1 MKLLRFLAL
10 LLAFTGSA
18 LAITDPKADADKEK
32 KIARKLEIL
41 EGLKFQAGTISVLG
55 GRAQLSLGDKFE
67 FLDAADTRKLI
78 VDFFDNPPQ
87 AGSHMGI
94 IVPKGWG
101 REIPPSEWIAVL
113 DWKDDGYVKDDE
125 YDSLDFNKKLNE
137 LKEASHEESDERVR
151 QGYSKLILT
160 GWAQTPHYDK
170 TTHKMYW
177 AKSFDGGGPTEQLD
191 YDIDVL
197 GRAGVLTV
205 SIVASM
211 PELPKIQTQA
221 PGILS
226 AIEFTANNRYS
237 DYKSG
242 DKVAAYGI
250 GGLIGIGVLAKV
262 GAFKG
267 LWLLLL
273 KGGKLVWI
281 GIVAIGSWIA
291 RLFGRRKQA

>member
-10 LLAFTGSA
+10 LFAFTGSA
-18 LAITDPKADADKEK
+18 LAITDSKADAQKAEEAREEK
-32 KIARKLEIL
+32 ILSELKFQSGNISIL
-41 EGLKFQAGTISVLG
+41 EGRAELK
-55 GRAQLSLGDKFE
+55 LGDQFE
-67 FLDAADTRKLI
+67 YLDAADTRKLI
-78 VDFFDNPPQ
+78 VDYFHNPPD
-87 AGSHMGI
+87 AGTHTGT

-101 REIPPSEWIAVL
+101 RKLFAGSWVAVL
-113 DWKDDGYVKDDE
+113 DWREDGYVKDAD

-137 LKEASHEESDERVR
+137 LKEASHEDSDERVR
-151 QGYSKLILT
+151 QGYSKMILT
-160 GWAQTPHYDK
+160 GWAQPPHYDK
-170 TTHKMYW
+170 ATHKLYW
-177 AKSFDGGGPTEQLD
+177 AKSFDDGEPPEQLN
-191 YDIDVL
+191 YDIRVL
-197 GRAGVLTV
+197 GRAGVLEV
-205 SIVASM
+205 SIVSTM
-211 PELPKIQTQA
+211 PRLAQIQTQA
-221 PGILS
+221 PSILG
-226 AIEFTANNRYS
+226 AIEFTPNNRYS
-237 DYKSG
+237 DYKAG